1 MTATAI
7 GKALGLREVQVT
19 YTLNA
24 CTTRTYLHPIRHTFV
39 THVYDEMFSVILWMQ
54 LNDKHFSGD
63 CACIFLV
70 GTVCLYN
77 HFEFIRQTYIEV
89 NLTVLAGVEGC

>member
-7 GKALGLREVQVT
+7 GKALGLREVQVR

-24 CTTRTYLHPIRHTFV
+24 CTTRTYLHPIMHTFV
-39 THVYDEMFSVILWMQ
+39 THVYDEMFSVILWM
-54 LNDKHFSGD
+54 
-63 CACIFLV
+63 
-70 GTVCLYN
+70 YN
-77 HFEFIRQTYIEV
+77 HFELIRQTYIEV